1 MENVINES
9 MGERIRIL
17 RKKKGMSQELL
28 ADELDISFKHLSKIE
43 RDEVVFSVDILRK
56 IADYFDV
63 SSDYILNGSEKK
75 ISKEEIMLWIDNHY
89 LIG

>member
-1 MENVINES
+1 
-9 MGERIRIL
+9 
-17 RKKKGMSQELL
+17 L

-89 LIG
+89 VIG